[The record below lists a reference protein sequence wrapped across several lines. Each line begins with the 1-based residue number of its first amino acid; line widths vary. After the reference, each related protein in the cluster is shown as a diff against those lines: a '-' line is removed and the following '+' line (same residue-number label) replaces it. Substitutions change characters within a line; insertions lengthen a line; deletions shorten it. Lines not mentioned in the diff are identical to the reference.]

1 LGDQHC
7 IMPTITPL
15 ISKALTSTA
24 YDVKW
29 IPQSARLCTIGASN
43 RGVGVISVYKM
54 EGKQLVLAN
63 EVGNCDIAKGRN
75 LYGIEFTDKFNR
87 QRIS

>member
-1 LGDQHC
+1 
-7 IMPTITPL
+7 MPTITPL

-43 RGVGVISVYKM
+43 RGAGVISVYKM
-54 EGKQLVLAN
+54 EGKQLVLVN
-63 EVGNCDIAKGRN
+63 EVQHRNIVREQPVCWLSNHAGR
-75 LYGIEFTDKFNR
+75 
-87 QRIS
+87 